1 MNILELE
8 MIEILKKLKSDY
20 GVIEIKAEFEA
31 EGSRMEELMRLKDVA
46 SSVNLP
52 IILKIGGAEAVTDI
66 YNGII
71 LGVEGL
77 IAPMVETS
85 YAVSKYLEVIEKLIQ
100 PDNRD
105 KIDFAINIETISAFE
120 NIEKIL
126 QLENINI
133 LNSITFGRSDF
144 VQSMGLSKSEVNSD
158 IVFEYVRRVAIL
170 AKQKGLEF
178 AMGGNITK
186 SSIDFVKKLYIEDL
200 ITKYETRKVVFK
212 SSFIE
217 KNPEEG
223 IELALKF
230 ELLWLKSKKRFY
242 SKIQEED
249 DHRIN
254 DLEERLSC

>member
-170 AKQKGLEF
+170 AKQKGLDF

-186 SSIDFVKKLYIEDL
+186 SSIDFVRKLYIEDL

>member
-85 YAVSKYLEVIEKLIQ
+85 YAVSKYLEVIDKLIQ

-242 SKIQEED
+242 S
-249 DHRIN
+249 
-254 DLEERLSC
+254 